1 MLRNSFSGVS
11 QSDNSMNVSGIQTEF
26 NLDLVRGDRKDS
38 LYESVLAPEHRNSPS
53 NEDESLFKSTVST
66 MQYDQFDNFENYTTK
81 MIQDT
86 EPNPHKMT
94 IQ

>member
-1 MLRNSFSGVS
+1 
-11 QSDNSMNVSGIQTEF
+11 MNVSGIQTEF

-38 LYESVLAPEHRNSPS
+38 LYESVLAPEQKQRSP
-53 NEDESLFKSTVST
+53 NKEDESLFKSTVST
-66 MQYDQFDNFENYTTK
+66 MQYDHFDNFENYTNK

-86 EPNPHKMT
+86 EPNHNKMS